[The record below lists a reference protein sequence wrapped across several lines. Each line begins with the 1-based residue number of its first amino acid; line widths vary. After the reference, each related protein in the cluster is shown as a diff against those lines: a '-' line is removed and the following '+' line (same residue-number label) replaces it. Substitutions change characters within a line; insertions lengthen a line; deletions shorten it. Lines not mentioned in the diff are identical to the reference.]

1 MKKQLLPASV
11 QVRVFLLLTAL
22 VCSMMLSS
30 CSTDPPVSP
39 AGDTPA
45 SGQGS
50 VSSSASVSASEES
63 DASGTSPA
71 APKNNS
77 AEALTADSIR
87 KEAERISD
95 TYHVQILY
103 GDLVP
108 LSYKDYTVST
118 LSDPEKILDA
128 LGVLDRTL
136 SIYPPGFFSSVKE
149 GYCDSINICLAQN
162 LRVISMRPNL
172 ETAGAFTTVQDD
184 AVWLV
189 LNADEALQPGSL
201 IHELTHVTDYRLLG
215 MHQLEESEWNRL
227 NPSGFSYFN
236 AYLDED
242 GNDLRLTGSR
252 EYTALF
258 EELPDRIWFW
268 DPYGKTFAMEDRAR
282 LMEILLE
289 NAVPGSAENVS
300 HDSTAFDSRS
310 RNSAAGISTSATPAV
325 KDARNRFLSSPHVR
339 TKYRFYFYTLRQA
352 FERAG
357 WPQETVWESELKS
370 AVNAEKNT
378 P

>member
-1 MKKQLLPASV
+1 MKIRLLPARV
-11 QVRVFLLLTAL
+11 QACVFLLLTAL
-22 VCSMMLSS
+22 VCSMLLSS
-30 CSTDPPVSP
+30 CSADPPVSP

-45 SGQGS
+45 SEQGS
-50 VSSSASVSASEES
+50 VSSSAAVSGSEGS
-63 DASGTSPA
+63 DPSGTSPA
-71 APKNNS
+71 VSGKND

-87 KEAERISD
+87 REAERISH
-95 TYHVQILY
+95 TYHVQIIY
-103 GDLVP
+103 GDDLP
-108 LSYKDYTVST
+108 LSYKDYTVEA
-118 LSDPEKILDA
+118 LSDPEKIHDA

-136 SIYPPGFFSSVKE
+136 SIYPPGYFSSVKE

-162 LRVISMRPNL
+162 LRVISTRPNL

-189 LNADEALQPGSL
+189 LNADEALRPGSL

-215 MHQLEESEWNRL
+215 MHQLQESEWNRL

-236 AYLDED
+236 AYLDEE
-242 GNDLRLTGSR
+242 GNDLRLTGSM

-282 LMEILLE
+282 MMEILLE
-289 NAVPGSAENVS
+289 SAVPGSAENVS
-300 HDSTAFDSRS
+300 ADSTAFDSMS
-310 RNSAAGISTSATPAV
+310 QNSAAGISTSAIPAA
-325 KDARNRFLSSPHVR
+325 KDVRNRFLSSPHVL
-339 TKYRFYFYTLRQA
+339 TKFRFYFYTLRQA
-352 FERAG
+352 FQRAG
-357 WPQETVWESELKS
+357 WPQETVWESELGK
-370 AVNAEKNT
+370 AVKAKKNR